1 MKNSRITWLA
11 AASALVL
18 GAALPGIASA
28 QSTWTLISGSG
39 CTQNGANSG
48 NFGNSWGC
56 TGSGNAGTTATA
68 WAYSNQ
74 AGSSG
79 AGTLQSVSG
88 TQYANAYMSSQGTS
102 GFGAANRTEGLGA
115 QSPDHA
121 VDNMT
126 TAGSFDSIVLNFNT
140 SVILSQIGV
149 GWTYYSSGADISV
162 YRWTG
167 SGAPDSGTAAVTTG
181 SNKALSTTGWTLVSS
196 LADVVGGTNRNT
208 YGTTGSSW
216 WMISAFNSTLGGS
229 SCYTNN
235 SGGTTAAGVNGKCDN
250 GDDAFK
256 LNFLKT
262 TTPSGGGGVPEPG
275 SIALVAAGLLA
286 ATAARKRALSR

>member
-18 GAALPGIASA
+18 GAALPGMASA

-39 CTQNGANSG
+39 CTQNGTNKD

-56 TGSGNAGTTATA
+56 TGSGDAGTSATA

-74 AGSSG
+74 KGSG
-79 AGTLQSVSG
+79 GTLQNTSG
-88 TQYANAYMSSQGTS
+88 TQYANAYMSQQGTS
-102 GFGAANRTEGLGA
+102 GFGVANRSEGLGA

-126 TAGSFDSIVLNFNT
+126 TSGSFDSIVLNFNT

-149 GWTYYSSGADISV
+149 GWTYYSGGADVSV

-167 SGAPDSGTAAVTTG
+167 AGAPDSGTASVTTG
-181 SNKALSTTGWTLVSS
+181 GNKALSTTGWTLVSS
-196 LADVVGGTNRNT
+196 LADVVAGGSRST
-208 YGTTGSSW
+208 YGTTASSW

-235 SGGTTAAGVNGKCDN
+235 TGTTVSAGANGKCDN

-256 LNFLKT
+256 LNFLQT
-262 TTPSGGGGVPEPG
+262 TAPGGGGGVPEPG
-275 SIALVAAGLLA
+275 SVALVAAGLLA
-286 ATAARKRALSR
+286 AAAARKRALSR